1 MTTDLVVQT
10 TAKKYMEGA
19 TDETIRQRIMLAFL
33 EREGR
38 IEKNA
43 TGYDQTWTVRFA
55 NPPTTGYVEGQPHG
69 FSQFNPFKQLNIDV
83 RGNKGTDTLDLKQ
96 IVTNKGPQQIVDL
109 WSDKIPALVDS
120 MAIQLGKQMFADGS
134 ASGHETDF
142 CGLNTFLNKTGG
154 TCTAA
159 DTIKVPSGTYG
170 GLTMDLQTYGGTWS
184 TGLAAADRPN
194 ATLAN
199 DWPDGNGSPEYDFL
213 APKNVNYTSTK
224 WTGVASWIANCDLVL
239 RASSS
244 WIRSTGGEGAAPNI
258 FLMTPK
264 MLRDFKTSMWS
275 KYRIIQGSNQQA
287 LELGFPNA
295 IDFEGSVLQEDFDV
309 PAGVA
314 YGINP
319 NMMEMFIMGAPPSDF
334 MAQRGGLFWSIGPR
348 LVPGTTFYEFVIV
361 IFGNCKFRP
370 KHFAYLSAIA

>member
-19 TDETIRQRIMLAFL
+19 TDETIRQRIWLAFL
-33 EREGR
+33 EKEGR
-38 IEKNA
+38 IEKDG
-43 TGYDQTWTVRFA
+43 TGYDQTWTVRYA

-83 RGNKGTDTLDLKQ
+83 RGNKGVDTLDLKQ
-96 IVTNKGPQQIVDL
+96 IVTNRGPQQIVDL

-120 MAIQLGKQMFADGS
+120 MAIQLAKQLYADGS

-142 CGLNTFLNKTGG
+142 HGLGTFLKGGG

-159 DTIKVPSGTYG
+159 DMIQVPSGTYA
-170 GLTMDLQTYGGTWS
+170 GLTMDLANYGGTWS
-184 TGLAAADRPN
+184 TGLATADRPN

-199 DWPDGNGSPEYDFL
+199 DWPDGNGTPEYDFM
-213 APKNVNYTSTK
+213 APKMVNYTSTK
-224 WTGVASWIANCDLVL
+224 WTGTATWLANSDLVL
-239 RASSS
+239 RATSS

-258 FLMTPK
+258 FLMPTK
-264 MLRDFKTSMWS
+264 MLRDFKTNMWS

-287 LELGFPNA
+287 LELGFPTA
-295 IDFEGSVLQEDFDV
+295 IDFEGSVLQEDFDC
-309 PAGVA
+309 PAGQA

-319 NMMEMFIMGAPPSDF
+319 NMMDMFIMGAPPSDF
-334 MAQRGGLFWSIGPR
+334 SAERGGLFWSIGPR
-348 LVPGTTFYEFVIV
+348 LVPGTTFYEFVVV
-361 IFGNCKFRP
+361 IFGNMKFRP
-370 KHFAYLSAIA
+370 KHFATLKAIA